1 MENIN
6 FSREKALPFSLEKLE
21 TIFNNLVQRDTY
33 SNKILNEPLSE
44 FYKREIESEGKYR
57 DNFLQIVEYTLS
69 SLEKIAKNPKR
80 ELLKVSELQPINEI
94 RSTDYKTMI
103 WLGNKPGKT
112 LAEKIGVRGKILA
125 PKNKYSV
132 DKKENRVV
140 VYYFKEAYKI
150 LEERYKRYIENS
162 VDIPENLQRI
172 YERFYR
178 IKREM
183 INNELFFLDRPIDF
197 TPNNTLIDHRDYS
210 IINRGLKYLK
220 EYKEY
225 LSYDEDKLLSI
236 AKNIVFFKLCHYIAK
251 LENIDIFDDILKFKE
266 MLKKDE
272 KEIEFYFNRK
282 KPYILKVISGKSKR
296 SVRIEIQEIILHK
309 TKKIILKNKNKIN
322 KIDIQIINSNENE
335 IPFYKLKIQEKE
347 YNLNDECFE
356 NLLLESVKDLDLID
370 SIRYKVNKEKKINE
384 DIFINFNSQNLLIN
398 DEILEIRS
406 YNKKLGNFMNVK
418 DYFTS
423 QNDEQDCYHI
433 SEILSSDENI
443 ENFSKYLKDI
453 KDKKNIDNKNICIY
467 STLEALDSDNQKIL
481 KSIFDS
487 NFNNSYPIWRSIL
500 ATYSIKNSDN
510 KTWLKNKDKFFV
522 LDLNTEI
529 PSINIIEIEENIYK
543 HHPALSLEEIDEEN
557 SVNINEIS
565 LKSFLRKYLE
575 EYIISYNIEMNE
587 NEKNNLISSGKI
599 YKVIF
604 GNKRRYLINN
614 KTFYLE
620 KNEEILEKIKI
631 EFHSNLLNFIK
642 KFLDKFRIEKKKL
655 IIISDYLHRKYVI
668 ENMFIKTMK
677 EKELSLGKEEIIEKI
692 KNGKTPWNEY
702 LPNLS
707 LETIKDG
714 HFYNL
719 ELIKKNQDVEIILGK
734 EQIININE
742 ELLLPKDEKIIKFPL
757 YSQDSNNKKLYFL
770 EIRSDLFP
778 LKENL
783 VVNLEVIYSYG
794 SKEPYKINLKAKDT
808 DSSKFSTKWT
818 ENIDNFEIKSLDFSE
833 SNIENRDRVEEINRI
848 INSIKLEDVELKL
861 NLKRK
866 KNKLRF
872 YIIEEIEKGN
882 LEAIKNILGTN
893 NRIQDLLE
901 ILNEKKVEKD
911 LLDEIAVFLAS
922 FGILIYDRIR
932 VNDLKFDYKKR
943 TVLFLYKLNGQLKL
957 KDILGNKNKHYSK
970 HIIETIAE
978 ISWLDKS
985 FINNLVEK
993 ELEIITFSLK
1003 FLKNSLK
1010 FFNQEFEDEYKKWN
1024 KNEQLWRITNKF
1036 VNYLKFILSILTIKD
1051 KEKLREI
1058 FKILDTRTILK
1069 ILYDIKAIDR
1079 KIQIEYP
1086 KLKEE
1091 FKKAIEKFDREIE
1104 TEIIVQ
1110 EKQKKE
1116 VGLELMSDLAYTVYC
1131 YLTGNDGS
1139 EAIKIQKMSKN

>member
-1 MENIN
+1 MENKN
-6 FSREKALPFSLEKLE
+6 LSREKALPFSLEKLE
-21 TIFNNLVQRDTY
+21 TMLNNLILRDTY

-44 FYKREIESEGKYR
+44 FYKREVKKEEYK
-57 DNFLQIVEYTLS
+57 DNFLQIVEYTLN
-69 SLEKIAKNPKR
+69 SLEKIAKNPKK

-94 RSTDYKTMI
+94 RGTDYKTMV

-112 LAEKIGVRGKILA
+112 LAEKIGVKGKILA

-132 DKKENRVV
+132 DKKENRIA

-150 LEERYKRYIENS
+150 LEEKYQRYIENQLE
-162 VDIPENLQRI
+162 VPENLKI
-172 YERFYR
+172 VYDKFYR
-178 IKREM
+178 VKREM
-183 INNELFFLDRPIDF
+183 INNEMFFIDRPIDF

-210 IINRGLKYLK
+210 VINKGLKYLK
-220 EYKEY
+220 EYKEN
-225 LSYDEDKLLSI
+225 LSYDESKLLTI
-236 AKNIVFFKLCHYIAK
+236 AKNIVFFKLCYYIAK
-251 LENIDIFDDILKFKE
+251 LENIDIFDDILKIEE
-266 MLKKDE
+266 MLKKDK

-282 KPYILKVISGKSKR
+282 EPYIIKVISEKSKR
-296 SVRIEIQEIILHK
+296 SVRIEIQEMILHR

-322 KIDIQIINSNENE
+322 KIDIQIINFNKNEY
-335 IPFYKLKIQEKE
+335 PFYKLKIQEKE
-347 YNLNDECFE
+347 YNFNDDSFK
-356 NLLLESVKDLDLID
+356 NLLLESVKDLDLIGN
-370 SIRYKVNKEKKINE
+370 IRYKANKEKSINE

-406 YNKKLGNFMNVK
+406 YNKKLGNFMKVK
-418 DYFTS
+418 DYFIS
-423 QNDEQDCYHI
+423 ENNEQDCYHI

-529 PSINIIEIEENIYK
+529 PSINIIEIEGNVYK

-557 SVNINEIS
+557 NIINEIS
-565 LKSFLRKYLE
+565 LKSYLRKYLE

-631 EFHSNLLNFIK
+631 EFYSSLQKFISKFFENKIRKLL
-642 KFLDKFRIEKKKL
+642 
-655 IIISDYLHRKYVI
+655 IISDYLGEKYSINKMV
-668 ENMFIKTMK
+668 IKTMK
-677 EKELSLGKEEIIEKI
+677 EEELLFGKEEIIEKI
-692 KNGKTPWNEY
+692 KSGKTPWSEY

-719 ELIKKNQDVEIILGK
+719 ELIKKNQGVEIILGK
-734 EQIININE
+734 EAIINISE
-742 ELLLPKDEKIIKFPL
+742 ELVLPKDKKIIRFPL
-757 YSQDSNNKKLYFL
+757 YSRDSNNKKLYFL

-794 SKEPYKINLKAKDT
+794 SKEPYKINLKAKDI

-818 ENIDNFEIKSLDFSE
+818 ENIDDLEIKSLDFLG
-833 SNIENRDRVEEINRI
+833 ENNKNDSDGIVGINEII
-848 INSIKLEDVELKL
+848 KKIKTDNSELKDY
-861 NLKRK
+861 LKRK
-866 KNKLRF
+866 KNKLRT
-872 YIIEEIEKGN
+872 YVIEEIEKGN
-882 LEAIKNILGTN
+882 LENIKNILDRN
-893 NRIQDLLE
+893 SKIQDLLE

-911 LLDEIAVFLAS
+911 LLDEIAIFLAS
-922 FGILIYDRIR
+922 FGILIYDKIK
-932 VNDLKFDYKKR
+932 VNDLKFDYRKR
-943 TVLFLYKLNGQLKL
+943 TTLFLYKLNNQLKL
-957 KDILGNKNKHYSK
+957 KDILGDKDKKYGK
-970 HIIETIAE
+970 YIETIAE
-978 ISWLDKS
+978 IAWLDKT
-985 FINNLVEK
+985 FINNLIEK
-993 ELEIITFSLK
+993 EPEIIKASLK
-1003 FLKNSLK
+1003 FLKNDLK
-1010 FFNQEFEDEYKKWN
+1010 YFKQEFKKEYDRWN
-1024 KNEQLWRITNKF
+1024 ENAQLWKITNRFKS
-1036 VNYLKFILSILTIKD
+1036 YLEFILAILTIND
-1051 KEKLREI
+1051 KEKLKEM
-1058 FKILDTRTILK
+1058 FKVWDKRDILK
-1069 ILYDIKAIDR
+1069 ILYDIKDIDR
-1079 KIQIEYP
+1079 RIQIDYP
-1086 KLKEE
+1086 QLREEFNKRIKLIFNEIGEQKEE
-1091 FKKAIEKFDREIE
+1091 I
-1104 TEIIVQ
+1104 
-1110 EKQKKE
+1110 
-1116 VGLELMSDLAYTVYC
+1116 GLESMSDLAYTVYC

-1139 EAIKIQKMSKN
+1139 EAIKIKEVINDFDN

>member
-21 TIFNNLVQRDTY
+21 TIFNNLIQRDTY
-33 SNKILNEPLSE
+33 SNKILSEPLSE

-125 PKNKYSV
+125 PKNKYSI
-132 DKKENRVV
+132 DKKENRIV

-197 TPNNTLIDHRDYS
+197 SPNNTLIDHRDYS
-210 IINRGLKYLK
+210 VINKGLKYLK
-220 EYKEY
+220 EYKEN
-225 LSYDEDKLLSI
+225 LSYDESKLLTI
-236 AKNIVFFKLCHYIAK
+236 AKNIVFFKLCYYIAK
-251 LENIDIFDDILKFKE
+251 LENIDIFDDILKIEE
-266 MLKKDE
+266 MLKKDK

-282 KPYILKVISGKSKR
+282 EPYIIKVISEKSKR
-296 SVRIEIQEIILHK
+296 SVRIEIQEMILHR

-322 KIDIQIINSNENE
+322 KIDIQIINFNKNEY
-335 IPFYKLKIQEKE
+335 PFYKLKIQEKE
-347 YNLNDECFE
+347 YNFNDDSFK
-356 NLLLESVKDLDLID
+356 NLLLESVKDLDLIGN
-370 SIRYKVNKEKKINE
+370 IRYKANKEKSINE

-418 DYFTS
+418 DYFIS

-443 ENFSKYLKDI
+443 ENFSKYLKNI
-453 KDKKNIDNKNICIY
+453 KDKKNINNKNICIY
-467 STLEALDSDNQKIL
+467 PTLEALDSDNQKIL

-487 NFNNSYPIWRSIL
+487 NFDTNYPIWRSIL

-529 PSINIIEIEENIYK
+529 PSINIIEIEGNVYK
-543 HHPALSLEEIDEEN
+543 HHPALSLEEINEEN
-557 SVNINEIS
+557 NIINEIS
-565 LKSFLRKYLE
+565 LKSYLRKYLE

-599 YKVIF
+599 YKIIF
-604 GNKRRYLINN
+604 DNKKYL
-614 KTFYLE
+614 
-620 KNEEILEKIKI
+620 
-631 EFHSNLLNFIK
+631 SNDK
-642 KFLDKFRIEKKKL
+642 KFFLVRDKDVLKNVGSEFYSSLQKFISKFFENKIRKL
-655 IIISDYLHRKYVI
+655 LIISDYLGEKYSINKMV
-668 ENMFIKTMK
+668 IKTMK
-677 EKELSLGKEEIIEKI
+677 EEELLFGKEEIIEKI
-692 KNGKTPWNEY
+692 KSGKTPWSEY

-719 ELIKKNQDVEIILGK
+719 ELIKKNQGVEIILGK
-734 EQIININE
+734 ESIINISE
-742 ELLLPKDEKIIKFPL
+742 ELVLPKDKKIIRFPL
-757 YSQDSNNKKLYFL
+757 YSRDSNNKKLYFL

-794 SKEPYKINLKAKDT
+794 NKEPYKIDLKAKDI

-818 ENIDNFEIKSLDFSE
+818 ENIDDLEIKSLDFLG
-833 SNIENRDRVEEINRI
+833 ENNKNDSDGIVGINEII
-848 INSIKLEDVELKL
+848 KKIKTDNSELKDY
-861 NLKRK
+861 LKRK
-866 KNKLRF
+866 KNKLRT
-872 YIIEEIEKGN
+872 YVIEEIEKGN
-882 LEAIKNILGTN
+882 LENIKNILDRN
-893 NRIQDLLE
+893 SKIQDLLE

-911 LLDEIAVFLAS
+911 LLDEIAIFLAS
-922 FGILIYDRIR
+922 FGVLIYDKIK
-932 VNDLKFDYKKR
+932 VNDLKFDYRKR
-943 TVLFLYKLNGQLKL
+943 TTLFLYKLNNQLKL
-957 KDILGNKNKHYSK
+957 KDILGDKDKKYGK
-970 HIIETIAE
+970 YIETIAE
-978 ISWLDKS
+978 IAWLDKT
-985 FINNLVEK
+985 FINNLIEK
-993 ELEIITFSLK
+993 EPEIIKASLK
-1003 FLKNSLK
+1003 FLKNDLK
-1010 FFNQEFEDEYKKWN
+1010 YFKQEFKKEYDRWN
-1024 KNEQLWRITNKF
+1024 ENEQLWKITNRFKS
-1036 VNYLKFILSILTIKD
+1036 YLEFILAILTIND
-1051 KEKLREI
+1051 KEKLKEM
-1058 FKILDTRTILK
+1058 FKVWDKRDILK
-1069 ILYDIKAIDR
+1069 ILYDIKDIDR
-1079 KIQIEYP
+1079 RIQIDYP
-1086 KLKEE
+1086 QLREEFNKRIKLIFNEIGEQKEE
-1091 FKKAIEKFDREIE
+1091 I
-1104 TEIIVQ
+1104 
-1110 EKQKKE
+1110 
-1116 VGLELMSDLAYTVYC
+1116 GLESMSDLAYTVYC

-1139 EAIKIQKMSKN
+1139 EAIKIKEVINDFDN